1 MSHSV
6 FAILKNTVVPFQITQ
21 VKLLSHSLKL
31 LLLLSEDMYDP
42 ILQTTKIV
50 QEIPERL
57 NIALIIAKSEHLDID
72 QSIQFISNLR
82 LRLSHQ
88 LNVTTVP
95 QTEQKDDKVVKET
108 KVFHFVCPIDNLY
121 LEDENVPITSYT
133 SYHDLIE
140 TISICLQNMEKTL
153 VDAQTDNTFYTV
165 YEQQK
170 QVLIKLC
177 NIFRVLSIIYTFFLH
192 HVLVETK
199 NHHSYE
205 GFDIYR
211 KYQNVQEA
219 LNELDP
225 SSLMDIQELTKSNIQ
240 LIDSQI

>member
-31 LLLLSEDMYDP
+31 LLSLSEDMYDP
-42 ILQTTKIV
+42 ILQTTRII

-57 NIALIIAKSEHLDID
+57 TIASIIAKSEHLDID

-82 LRLSHQ
+82 LRLSRQ
-88 LNVTTVP
+88 LNETTVP
-95 QTEQKDDKVVKET
+95 QTELKDDKVVQET

-153 VDAQTDNTFYTV
+153 EDAQTNNTFFTV

-192 HVLVETK
+192 HVIIKTK
-199 NHHSYE
+199 DHHSYE
-205 GFDIYR
+205 GFGIHCIYH
-211 KYQNVQEA
+211 NVQEA

-225 SSLMDIQELTKSNIQ
+225 SSLIDIQELTKSNIQ
-240 LIDSQI
+240 LINSQS